1 MTRQIIQTSSAPAA
15 IGTYSQAVR
24 VGQTLY
30 LSGQIGLDPA
40 TGALRESPEAQIEQA
55 FANVGAVIAAAG
67 ATLADV
73 AKLTLFLTDLA
84 HFATVNESMARYF
97 TAPYPARSTV
107 QVAALP
113 KGAAFE
119 VEALVVFP

>member
-24 VGQTLY
+24 MGQTLY
-30 LSGQIGLDPA
+30 LSGQIGLEPA
-40 TGALRESPEAQIEQA
+40 TGNLRDGIDAQIDQA
-55 FANVGAVIAAAG
+55 FANVSAVATAAG

-73 AKLTLFLTDLA
+73 VKLTLFLTDLA
-84 HFATVNESMARYF
+84 HFGKVNETMARYF
-97 TAPYPARSTV
+97 AAPYPARSTV

-113 KGAAFE
+113 KGAEFE
-119 VEALVVFP
+119 VEAIVVFP